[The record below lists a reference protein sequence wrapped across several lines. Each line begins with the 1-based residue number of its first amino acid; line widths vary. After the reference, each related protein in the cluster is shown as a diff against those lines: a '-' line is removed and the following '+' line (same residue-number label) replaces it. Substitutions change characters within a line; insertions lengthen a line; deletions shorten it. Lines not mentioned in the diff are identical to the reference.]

1 MLRLHSKKHD
11 EYLKTIEKSGN
22 VIAEGIF
29 GDREGGILIMK
40 GDLQKEVIE
49 FDPAVQEGLLE
60 LDFKQ
65 LYIARGSFCEK
76 K

>member
-1 MLRLHSKKHD
+1 
-11 EYLKTIEKSGN
+11 
-22 VIAEGIF
+22 
-29 GDREGGILIMK
+29 MK

-65 LYIARGSFCEK
+65 LYIAKGAFCEK
-76 K
+76 